1 MLFFIRL
8 VPISMPLYTR
18 ILRTQP
24 CFPAWTR
31 QFLRSITWLQL
42 WEAIRFPAHPMLR
55 SAPCL
60 AEGCRDTLGKDR
72 LGCLLSHHG
81 SVAAGR
87 NLKQAYAVALEIE
100 SLARMWMNLK
110 QIGGCP
116 LIDKEEMARVKEQF

>member
-1 MLFFIRL
+1 MLSCL
-8 VPISMPLYTR
+8 D
-18 ILRTQP
+18 
-24 CFPAWTR
+24 
-31 QFLRSITWLQL
+31 
-42 WEAIRFPAHPMLR
+42 EAIPPFHYMVAAAGGDTIPC
-55 SAPCL
+55 APYATFGSVAL

-116 LIDKEEMARVKEQF
+116 LIDKEEMARVKEQFKTYGQQENGHEEG